1 MANLNGCGRM
11 DSFWH
16 ISLDRYPIWTD
27 DRDRVMEGL
36 GVSHVTET
44 EVLHKT

>member
-11 DSFWH
+11 DSSWH
-16 ISLDRYPIWTD
+16 ISLDQYPIWTD